1 MPVKLNDVEQFL
13 LHLEQNEGIVFEQ
26 YPNYVLLPV
35 IPFFQLIHVQNVLQ
49 VIDRLHCFEPV
60 SNGFLIRVDGYLTLA
75 CEERSIRDDNFRRI
89 TIQLLE
95 TMRF

>member
-1 MPVKLNDVEQFL
+1 MKLNDVEQFL

-26 YPNYVLLPV
+26 YLDYVLLPI
-35 IPFFQLIHVQNVLQ
+35 IPFFQLIHVQNTLQ
-49 VIDRLHCFEPV
+49 VINRLHCFEPA
-60 SNGFLIRVDGYLTLA
+60 SNSFLIRVDGYLTLA
-75 CEERSIRDDNFRRI
+75 CEEHSIRYDDFRRI

>member
-1 MPVKLNDVEQFL
+1 MKLNDVEQFL

-26 YPNYVLLPV
+26 YLDYVLLPI
-35 IPFFQLIHVQNVLQ
+35 IPFFQLIHVQNTLQ
-49 VIDRLHCFEPV
+49 VINRLQCFEPA
-60 SNGFLIRVDGYLTLA
+60 SNSFLIRVDGYLTLA
-75 CEERSIRDDNFRRI
+75 CEEHSIRYDDFRRI